1 MASHTLNSISREEWK
16 TLNDHVVRVNRVAGG
31 FRLVQI
37 HSVAE
42 EARLWNYLPEP
53 RTPAAVAAHA
63 HWSERG
69 ARMLLG
75 GLLAM
80 GLVEKLGDS
89 YRLLTDTPTWQDWSD
104 LGFRTG
110 VMRQSMSLLNA
121 NAARVF
127 DLLNEPR
134 SAEEVAEKLGLQRRG
149 VRTMLEDVTAS
160 GLLIKEEGRYRN
172 TPTASICLTSDG
184 SVSMHYILQHNLS
197 LWENWSRL
205 EEAVR
210 TGTAPRCSQWE
221 KKEGEDKALQAFILG
236 MRDIASLSWTEF
248 EGALDLSARRH
259 LLDIGTGPGT
269 YPIRFLKKYPHLQ
282 ATLFDLPPVVEIA
295 RGEVQAAELDDRVS
309 YRAGSLY
316 EDDFG
321 TGYDVILVSNIIHM
335 IGPEGNRA
343 LVRKCYDALVPGG
356 LLVIKDFFVAD
367 DYSTP
372 PHALIFALNMLV
384 NTPEGDTYTVKEV
397 GEWTRAAGFQEGRL
411 AHATPE
417 NGLWVAEKP

>member
-1 MASHTLNSISREEWK
+1 MTSVYPHPISREEWK
-16 TLNDHVVRVNRVAGG
+16 TLNDHVVRVNRIVSG
-31 FRLVQI
+31 FRLVRI
-37 HSVAE
+37 YTVAR
-42 EARLWNYLPEP
+42 EAGLWDCLDEP
-53 RTPAAVAAHA
+53 RTPATVAGHA

-80 GLVEKLGDS
+80 GLVEKQGDS
-89 YRLLTDTPTWQDWSD
+89 YRLLTDTPVWRDWSD
-104 LGFRTG
+104 ADYRNQ
-110 VMRQSMSLLNA
+110 VMRQSRSLLNA
-121 NAARVF
+121 NSARVF
-127 DLLNEPR
+127 DQLQEPR
-134 SAEEVAEKLGLQRRG
+134 SAQEVAEKLGQPIHD
-149 VRTMLEDVTAS
+149 VCAMLEDVTAS
-160 GLLIKEEGRYRN
+160 GLLIKDEDLYRN
-172 TPTASICLTSDG
+172 SPTASVCLCSDG
-184 SVSMHYILQHNLS
+184 AVSMHHILEHNFS
-197 LWENWSRL
+197 LWESWSRL

-210 TGTAPRCSQWE
+210 TGTAPCCSQWE
-221 KKEGEDKALQAFILG
+221 KKQGPDMALQAFILG

-248 EGALDLSARRH
+248 EGALDLTERRH

-269 YPIRFLKKYPHLQ
+269 YPIQFLRKYPHLR

-295 RGEVQAAELDDRVS
+295 RGEVHAAGLDDRVS

-343 LVRKCYDALVPGG
+343 LVRKCCDALAPGG

-367 DYSTP
+367 DYSGSP
-372 PHALIFALNMLV
+372 LALVFALNMLV
-384 NTPEGDTYTVKEV
+384 NTQEGDTYTVKEV
-397 GEWTRAAGFQEGRL
+397 GEWTRSAGFKPGRL